1 MQLPETQSVAVP
13 AGSNIQPHPVCS
25 GAPGLSPLDPV
36 TADEA
41 RAELDRVLQ
50 SADFPATP
58 RNRRFLS
65 FIAERTLDGAANG
78 HGRSSAYD
86 VATRV
91 FGRSEQFDTILDPIV
106 RIEAGKLRRDLE
118 TYYLKSGRGSALRIE
133 VPRGGYDPVFVRQQP
148 EPAPVPAVAAPT
160 GDLAVDAPAELQ
172 RLLDSS
178 DFRATPRNRQFLAYV
193 VGKELAGLPD
203 ETSATSVAT
212 RVFGRPEGF
221 DPNKDPIVRIEA
233 GKLRRDLE
241 TYYLMSGAHNPM
253 RLSLP
258 KGGYRPVFA
267 YWP

>member
-1 MQLPETQSVAVP
+1 MQLIETQSIAVP
-13 AGSNIQPHPVCS
+13 AASNLHARPTFHGEPSSPPVDAVS
-25 GAPGLSPLDPV
+25 
-36 TADEA
+36 ADEA

>member
-1 MQLPETQSVAVP
+1 MQPTETPSIAVP
-13 AGSNIQPHPVCS
+13 AASNHHARPNFKGEPP
-25 GAPGLSPLDPV
+25 APLLETITV
-36 TADEA
+36 DEA

-65 FIAERTLDGAANG
+65 FIAECALDGPAKGNG
-78 HGRSSAYD
+78 RVSAYE

-91 FGRSEQFDTILDPIV
+91 FGRSGQFNTILDPIV

-133 VPRGGYDPVFVRQQP
+133 VPRGGYDPVFLRQHVEP
-148 EPAPVPAVAAPT
+148 ERVLAVAAPT

-178 DFRATPRNRQFLAYV
+178 DFRATPRNRRFLAYV

-203 ETSATSVAT
+203 ETSAFLVAT

-241 TYYLMSGAHNPM
+241 TYYLQSGAHNPM
-253 RLSLP
+253 CLSLP